1 MKKGGTEICTV
12 LAVAATAGTA
22 VAGPPEGG
30 ISRTEIAA
38 FAGSKPV
45 PFTVSKSNGSAVVVL
60 RDVRLTYELEVRVNA
75 AVTAWFEFIDTVQL
89 AVPEQAPD
97 HPANVEPALGV
108 AVNVTTVPVA

>member
-1 MKKGGTEICTV
+1 VGDAEERELIVTPF
-12 LAVAATAGTA
+12 
-22 VAGPPEGG
+22 PP
-30 ISRTEIAA
+30 
-38 FAGSKPV
+38 
-45 PFTVSKSNGSAVVVL
+45 
-60 RDVRLTYELEVRVNA
+60 LEVRLNA